1 MLVNIEF
8 FDEDPI
14 ENVITSLHYK
24 IDKTIFFGYTDIMEK
39 RKQDVSRFLKKYCGV
54 KEVEFYELNESNLRI
69 MMSDMSDCIKR
80 EREQGNKLFFDLT
93 GGESL
98 LLVAIGALS
107 RDFKIPMHMYDIQTK
122 ELFEY
127 GGEGAVS
134 LSEYATYSPVKLN
147 LDGFISLYGGKI
159 NYSMHKDAKNL
170 DSPELSKD
178 IENMWRIS
186 RKYHRKW
193 LHYSAVLRSF
203 KETTTGLTVQA
214 DKGGFDKEKKKNPAV
229 GTVDYFLR
237 FLKECEG
244 CGLICGLAYEKG
256 MLKFAYKN
264 ERIKDYFWDGGSILE
279 MYTFAKMKQQYPG
292 EDCRVGVH
300 IDWDGVIHSGG
311 QDILNEIDV
320 MVMDDNLPIFISCKI
335 GNVNQMSLY
344 ELETVASQF
353 GGKYVRKI
361 LAIGKPLSA
370 GYQLRAEAMDIE
382 VWHLQ

>member
-24 IDKTIFFGYTDIMEK
+24 IDKTIFFGYTHIMDK
-39 RKQDVSRFLKKYCGV
+39 KKQDVSRFLKKYCGV
-54 KEVEFYELNESNLRI
+54 KEIEFYELDESDLKI
-69 MMSDMSDCIKR
+69 MMSDLSDCIKR
-80 EREQGNKLFFDLT
+80 ERERGNKLFFDLT

-107 RDFKIPMHMYDIQTK
+107 REYKVPMHMYDIHTK

-127 GGEGAVS
+127 GADDACS
-134 LSEYATYSPVKLN
+134 LSKYATYSPVKLN

-203 KETTTGLTVQA
+203 KEATTDLNVQA
-214 DKGGFDKEKKKNPAV
+214 DRELFDREKKKNHAV
-229 GTVDYFLR
+229 GTVDYFIR
-237 FLKECEG
+237 FLKGCES
-244 CGLICGLAYEKG
+244 CGLIHSLKMDKG
-256 MLKFAYKN
+256 AIHFVYKN
-264 ERIKDYFWDGGSILE
+264 ENIKNYFWDGGSILE
-279 MYTFAKMKQQYPG
+279 MYTFARVKQQYPG

-311 QDILNEIDV
+311 QDVLNEIDV
-320 MVMDDNLPIFISCKI
+320 MVMDKNLPIFISCKI
-335 GNVNQMSLY
+335 GNVNQMALY

-370 GYQLRAEAMDIE
+370 GYQLRAEEMDIE